1 MTLSSYK
8 RHSIHCL
15 HQYSLLSKRQIATT
29 LDLPRTTVKETLDR
43 GLTLERPGF
52 IPKIQDPFSPNTSQ
66 RIYDLVRRSL
76 TSRRKTWQAVVTE
89 LSLDTL
95 IKKMRR

>member
-15 HQYSLLSKRQIATT
+15 HQYGLLLKRQIATT

-52 IPKIQDPFSPNTSQ
+52 IPEI
-66 RIYDLVRRSL
+66 
-76 TSRRKTWQAVVTE
+76 
-89 LSLDTL
+89 
-95 IKKMRR
+95 